1 MTTSW
6 GCPQPAASSP
16 RPGWRW
22 RARSPRSARS
32 RWSPSPRSASRSRSA
47 SSSTPSS
54 YGRSW
59 SRRSTWTSAVT
70 SGGPASCPPSRPSG
84 HDRRNRRTAATQ
96 AAGLSKWAR
105 WPASG
110 ISASSA
116 AHLGGES
123 YLGSAILI
131 SRIRKPLHHQRHGP
145 DREPIWRDIPVGLRH
160 VWRTPFLRITLL
172 CAAGINIV
180 FAGLSLAIIAAQ
192 TAHGSAA
199 AHIGAAF
206 GMGAIGGILGAWA
219 AAPLQRRIA
228 PAGLVYIFGWT
239 ATLGLATLSETHNAY
254 AIGALLAAVFFTATP
269 ANAML
274 FAVQIHITPPQL

>member
-1 MTTSW
+1 M
-6 GCPQPAASSP
+6 
-16 RPGWRW
+16 
-22 RARSPRSARS
+22 
-32 RWSPSPRSASRSRSA
+32 
-47 SSSTPSS
+47 
-54 YGRSW
+54 
-59 SRRSTWTSAVT
+59 
-70 SGGPASCPPSRPSG
+70 
-84 HDRRNRRTAATQ
+84 
-96 AAGLSKWAR
+96 SKWAR

-131 SRIRKPLHHQRHGP
+131 SRIRKPLHHQRHVP
-145 DREPIWRDIPVGLRH
+145 DRGPIWRDIPVGLRH

-274 FAVQIHITPPQL
+274 FAVQIHITPPQLQGRVIGAAMLTGGIAAPLGPLLAGYLFDHTGQAPTFLTFATVVAALTLAMHLSATIRTMRRPGG